1 MKIAEAKVLQN
12 TSRNVIYTEIYYPPI
27 AKNFVYSGGILN
39 DNRQSRYLHLKFL
52 LEQTV
57 VASNKILVIDD
68 TTVVRVKV
76 REMLP
81 PGNFEVLEAK
91 DGLEGLNFIL
101 QEKLSLIMLDFLLP
115 KMSGWEVFQKVQAD
129 PELRKIPLVIMSGRK
144 EEVTEK
150 ITEPFEYFEF
160 LGKPFDQKQLINAIK
175 LAMTKAKLPRPEL
188 VPVGAASVKNGTVA
202 TSGVTT
208 ATATPTAANTAMPTA
223 ASNATPTAANTAM
236 PTAASNATPTAGGA
250 SDAEISALNEKIVK
264 MQAEIDGL
272 KKQLTQVVTFI
283 KQKIK

>member
-1 MKIAEAKVLQN
+1 M
-12 TSRNVIYTEIYYPPI
+12 
-27 AKNFVYSGGILN
+27 
-39 DNRQSRYLHLKFL
+39 
-52 LEQTV
+52 
-57 VASNKILVIDD
+57 ASNKILVIDD

-91 DGLEGLNFIL
+91 DGVEGLNFIL

-115 KMSGWEVFQKVQAD
+115 KMSGWEVFQQVQAH

-160 LGKPFDQKQLINAIK
+160 LGKPFDQKQLISAIK
-175 LAMTKAKLPRPEL
+175 LAMTKAKQPRPEL
-188 VPVGAASVKNGTVA
+188 VPVAAIAVKNGTNT
-202 TSGVTT
+202 TSGVTNGTVAAPSVVNT
-208 ATATPTAANTAMPTA
+208 AIATPTAANTAI
-223 ASNATPTAANTAM
+223 ATP
-236 PTAASNATPTAGGA
+236 SAGGV
-250 SDAEISALNEKIVK
+250 SDTEINALNEKIVK